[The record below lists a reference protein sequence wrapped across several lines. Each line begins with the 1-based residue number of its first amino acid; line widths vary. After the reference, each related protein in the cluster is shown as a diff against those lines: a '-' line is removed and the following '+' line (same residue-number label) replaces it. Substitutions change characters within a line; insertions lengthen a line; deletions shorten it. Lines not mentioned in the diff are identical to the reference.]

1 MTTSVVPPED
11 LLDPFVGM
19 MDAEAA
25 KAILSLKSSPA
36 MQDRAEVM
44 AHKSREGQLT
54 DDEQRQYES
63 YADTVAMIS
72 LMQAHARRV
81 LRQAGKL

>member
-1 MTTSVVPPED
+1 MTTIPEPQEG
-11 LLDPFVGM
+11 LLDPFAGM
-19 MDAEAA
+19 MNADAAEV
-25 KAILSLKSSPA
+25 ILGLRSSPE
-36 MQDRAEVM
+36 MQARAEVM

-54 DDEQRQYES
+54 DEEQRQYES

-81 LRQAGKL
+81 LRQAGVR